1 MNDYLTIINKYLKGS
16 ISPSEKKALQQWL
29 SEDANHKILF
39 QQKIKEWCA
48 TNNELSVNPK
58 SAYDRFVH
66 TIYNTNATKVVTLK
80 PWVRIMKYA
89 AVIAGIMIVGGG
101 YYYTTLDKSSVKINP
116 EIVEINTSPVDK
128 IKIAHADGTIT
139 YMDYNDKTEIVN
151 AKGNLIGKKDQGQ
164 LIIESGTAEVEI
176 KYMEISIPKG
186 KLFQLTLS
194 DGTKVWLNAASTL
207 KFPEHF
213 ISTEENRIVY
223 LEGEAFFDVTTNKRQ
238 PFIVKTGTIDVEVLG
253 TQFNVSS
260 YVEDTTVKTTLVEG
274 AVVVN
279 TQNNH
284 IDTLQLIPSYQ
295 AVFNKGKK
303 ALRKKKVNTSLYTS
317 WMDKKI
323 ILQNE
328 SFEEVYKR
336 IERAYDITII
346 SHNDKLNTTRFT
358 GEFDVENIEE
368 ILKTFSETL
377 KFTYEIKDKNIT
389 INP

>member
-66 TIYNTNATKVVTLK
+66 TIYNTKATKVVTLK
-80 PWVRIMKYA
+80 PWARIMKYA

-101 YYYTTLDKSSVKINP
+101 YYYATLDKSSVKINT

-223 LEGEAFFDVTTNKRQ
+223 LEGEAFFDVTTNKKQ

-295 AVFNKGKK
+295 AIFNKDQR
-303 ALRKKKVNTSLYTS
+303 ALDKKKVNTSLYTS

-377 KFTYEIKDKNIT
+377 KFTYDIKGKKIT